1 MKVTLRTDSGTHIS
15 LSRRNL
21 EQLLEALDHG
31 NEGPQLSK
39 RSAYDAGDHYLVIV
53 AQENE
58 NHYTESE

>member
-1 MKVTLRTDSGTHIS
+1 MKITLRTDSGTHIS

-31 NEGPQLSK
+31 HTGPQLSK
-39 RSAYDAGDHYLVIV
+39 GSAYDGGDHYLVIV

-58 NHYTESE
+58 AHYQESE